1 MEKRKSIINV
11 EVITFERLA
20 HRVVNVIRQ
29 NETVKYQTKGDNNNA
44 ADMNLVETEQIQ
56 GVYVFH
62 IKYLGFPSIWLYDY
76 FNGK

>member
-1 MEKRKSIINV
+1 MNIQKGQIIVYAVGEKNI
-11 EVITFERLA
+11 A

-29 NETVKYQTKGDNNNA
+29 NEKVQYQTKGDNNNA
-44 ADMNLVETEQIQ
+44 PDMNLVKTEQIQ